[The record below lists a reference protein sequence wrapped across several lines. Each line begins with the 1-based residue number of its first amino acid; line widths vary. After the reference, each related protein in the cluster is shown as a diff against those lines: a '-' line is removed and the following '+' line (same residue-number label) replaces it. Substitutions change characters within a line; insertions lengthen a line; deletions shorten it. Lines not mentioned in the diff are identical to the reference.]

1 MATDEYSSIESENEL
16 DAKVGDGL
24 KDHDDSSKASS
35 DDYDIFFKEFR
46 AADFAG
52 KVAIIENA
60 FNDSDLMHDGESVFE
75 LFNDLSTAASDIE
88 DLINRIAQK
97 LPFI

>member
-1 MATDEYSSIESENEL
+1 MATDEYSSIESENES

-24 KDHDDSSKASS
+24 KDYDDSS
-35 DDYDIFFKEFR
+35 DDYDNFLKEFR

-60 FNDSDLMHDGESVFE
+60 FNDPDLMHDGESVFE